1 MAFLSGSITEVV
13 LDSNI
18 LQAKYSMVGLV
29 APSTVAILNK

>member
-18 LQAKYSMVGLV
+18 LPAKYSM
-29 APSTVAILNK
+29 APSAVAILNK